1 MSDTSSELVP
11 RLVTAVAGIPIL
23 LYLIFWA
30 PGWAF
35 FGLTAAAGAIAV
47 WEYCSIVYQDT
58 QPLGRVVA
66 SGSAVAVA
74 TSLAYAPHLTTEVL
88 MGAIALV
95 AAVFLFTFED
105 RDESSLRTATSIM
118 AVVYGGMFLGT
129 LAPLHAEP
137 NGSYWIILTLVT
149 VWMCDTGA
157 YFGGRAAGN
166 HPLYESVSPNKTVEG
181 AISGLTGSAVGGL
194 FCNWMFPVLTD
205 WTPLGLGMLAVMVI
219 PGSILAQIGD
229 LSESLVKRAHGAD
242 DSGSILYGHGGLL
255 DRIDG
260 LIFAAPW
267 FYVCVVHF
275 L

>member
-11 RLVTAVAGIPIL
+11 RLVTAVVGIPIL

-35 FGLTAAAGAIAV
+35 FGLVAAAGAIAV
-47 WEYCSIVYQDT
+47 WEYCSMVYGDT
-58 QPLGRVVA
+58 QPVGRITA
-66 SGSAVAVA
+66 AGSAVAVA
-74 TSLAYAPHLTTEVL
+74 TSLAYAPELTNEVL

-95 AAVFLFTFED
+95 AAVFLMTFED
-105 RDESSLRTATSIM
+105 RDESSLRTASSIM
-118 AVVYGGMFLGT
+118 AVIYGGMFLST

-137 NGSYWIILTLVT
+137 HGSYWVVLTLVT
-149 VWMCDTGA
+149 VWGCDTGA

-181 AISGLTGSAVGGL
+181 AVAGLAGSVVGGL
-194 FCNWMFPVLTD
+194 ICNWVFPLLTD
-205 WTPLGLGMLAVMVI
+205 WASLEFGMLALLVL
-219 PGSILAQIGD
+219 PGAILAQIGD
-229 LSESLVKRAHGAD
+229 LSESLIKRAHDAD

-267 FYVCVVHF
+267 FYVCVVH
-275 L
+275 LL